1 MTDQIKNPKHYTKGK
16 IQVWDFI
23 IDQGLGFLSAN
34 IIKYIC
40 RFRWKGT
47 ALADLKKAKAYLD
60 KLISEVEKREKE
72 KDDTSGFNL

>member
-40 RFRWKGT
+40 RFSNSRW
-47 ALADLKKAKAYLD
+47 L
-60 KLISEVEKREKE
+60 
-72 KDDTSGFNL
+72 